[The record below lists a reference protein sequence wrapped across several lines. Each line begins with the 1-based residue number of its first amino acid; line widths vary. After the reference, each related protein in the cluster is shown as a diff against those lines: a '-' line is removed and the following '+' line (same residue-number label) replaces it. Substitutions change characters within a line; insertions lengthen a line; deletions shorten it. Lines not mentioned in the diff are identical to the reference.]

1 MARYSFGS
9 VPRVRYRRSR
19 FDLSAP
25 HTTAFSAGKLIPFYI
40 QEVYPGDTFQAKSSA
55 VVRVTSAF
63 LKPVMDDVFID
74 QFFFYVPSRLL
85 YDKWSQIFG
94 DNKTGYW
101 APTQETEVPMTKFNI
116 ASMQAVDF
124 EGTIADYL
132 GIVPRGTEQETV
144 YHPTYSDLPFRAY
157 AMIWNEYFR
166 DENLQSPVDINFGEI
181 SDVNEQINTNGWNVN
196 NYHGFPAP
204 VSKYKDY
211 FTSCLPAPQK
221 GNAVDVPLNS
231 LRVVT
236 SNQNIPDEDMYD
248 FTPLRFKS
256 MLAGSKTPTDS
267 GVLALNP
274 VKQTG
279 NNSVQTVYS
288 GTTPTGV
295 GAPLAPANLVT
306 QSDGAGF
313 SVNDM
318 RFAFQYQKM
327 LEKDARG
334 GTRPQ
339 EYILSHFGV
348 FAGDSRLDR
357 PEFLGGSHTPLNVMQ
372 VAQTSKS
379 EENSP
384 LADVGAFSL
393 TNPHARWSKS
403 FVEHG
408 YVIGVCCVRQRHTYS
423 QGIERFWLRSKRT
436 DFYDPVFSNIGE
448 QPVYTRELYDYGNF
462 SGAGD
467 QIFGYNEAW
476 ADLRY
481 KPGRVSGKMR
491 PQASGSLAIWNFSD
505 NYASFP
511 TLVDNF
517 IRETPANIDRALAVP
532 STSAPQFIAQFYV
545 HNIATRVLPTYSVP
559 GLIDHH

>member
-1 MARYSFGS
+1 MARHSFSS

-25 HTTAFSAGKLIPFYI
+25 HTTAFSAGSLIPFYI
-40 QEVYPGDTFQAKSSA
+40 QEVYPGDTFQAKSNA
-55 VVRVTSAF
+55 VIRVTSAF
-63 LKPVMDDVFID
+63 LKPVMDDAFID
-74 QFFFYVPSRLL
+74 QFFFYIPSRLL
-85 YDKWSQIFG
+85 YDNWSQIFG

-101 APTQETEVPMTKFNI
+101 APAKEAQVPMTRFNI
-116 ASMQAVDF
+116 EDMAAVDF
-124 EGTIADYL
+124 EGTIADYF
-132 GIVPRGTEQETV
+132 GIVPRGEEEELV

-166 DENLQSPVDINFGEI
+166 DENLQAPVDINFGDIPEGH
-181 SDVNEQINTNGWNVN
+181 DLINKDAWAVN
-196 NYHGFPAP
+196 NYHGLPAP

-211 FTSCLPAPQK
+211 FTSCLPSPQK
-221 GNAVDVPLNS
+221 GSGVDVPINS
-231 LRVVT
+231 MPVIPRTESVPQSSDSNYGSMRFVT
-236 SNQNIPDEDMYD
+236 AGGELLPNTSPYHTIVNRN
-248 FTPLRFKS
+248 S
-256 MLAGSKTPTDS
+256 MTGGEAAFLS
-267 GVLALNP
+267 GNGGGGNLYP
-274 VKQTG
+274 V
-279 NNSVQTVYS
+279 
-288 GTTPTGV
+288 
-295 GAPLAPANLVT
+295 APANLWT
-306 QSDGAGF
+306 APDSGGF

-334 GTRPQ
+334 GTRLQ

-379 EENSP
+379 EEDSP

-448 QPVYTRELYDYGNF
+448 QPVYTRELYDYGDV
-462 SGAGD
+462 SMADGK
-467 QIFGYNEAW
+467 IFGYNEAW

-491 PQASGSLAIWNFSD
+491 PRAKQSLAIWNFSD
-505 NYASFP
+505 NYAVAPSL
-511 TLVDNF
+511 TDTF
-517 IRETPANIDRALAVP
+517 IREIPSNIDRTLAVP
-532 STSAPQFIAQFYV
+532 STTTPQFIAQFYV
-545 HNIATRVLPTYSVP
+545 RNIATRVLPTYSIP